1 MFEPMPYT
9 PVPMDKLEYVRL
21 TLRAKL
27 KELEQS
33 TGERYSIR
41 TFYLGPRDYRARTTN
56 KAQARVAK
64 IGIYKVKVK
73 KYRSGTEYTVHDLD
87 RYI

>member
-1 MFEPMPYT
+1 MFKPMPYT
-9 PVPMDKLEYVRL
+9 PVTMDQLEYVRL

-27 KELEQS
+27 KQLEQS
-33 TGERYSIR
+33 TGEKYSIR
-41 TFYLGPRDYRARTTN
+41 TFYLGPRPYRARNTN

-64 IGIYKVKVK
+64 IGIYKLKVK
-73 KYRSGTEYTVHDLD
+73 DYGFRVFETRELD